1 MQISERLA
9 SSHPQPVEL
18 CSYPLVWL
26 RGQLIHPTTHRIHFL
41 WRFLLIMSGPALFP
55 DRKDVD
61 HSDQL
66 APLYFLDRS
75 ELWDTVKP
83 YNFHYFPKENFPLH
97 NLQRSSHV
105 TRVRSMRPLVPTL
118 SLDAQGF
125 EVHRLDTKM
134 KYADFKDEERIQA
147 TYFRELEKYFNA
159 KLGAKKVR
167 ALDFQLRQRDPQFP
181 YFGGKPHPTPQ
192 PSLMVHVDVT
202 LAATKA
208 IIHELYGDSAAA
220 QITKSKFQ
228 VITVWRPLAVPVR
241 DWPLALCDASSV
253 DQADFVDTDVIYPN
267 YIAEN
272 RMLHFDADQKWY
284 WLPDQTADE
293 VLVFKAIDSDELL
306 SSPCPHG
313 AFPLPGQDQDTMSRR
328 ESIDVRLLVMYADMI
343 YPESKPWAS

>member
-1 MQISERLA
+1 MHTQPSTTA
-9 SSHPQPVEL
+9 GQSSSVNKEKRRRESDL
-18 CSYPLVWL
+18 SRDKVKFVKLVTN
-26 RGQLIHPTTHRIHFL
+26 RQLID
-41 WRFLLIMSGPALFP
+41 SLFH
-55 DRKDVD
+55 DILRTYIAEAK
-61 HSDQL
+61 
-66 APLYFLDRS
+66 
-75 ELWDTVKP
+75 
-83 YNFHYFPKENFPLH
+83 
-97 NLQRSSHV
+97 RSSIPIFW
-105 TRVRSMRPLVPTL
+105 R
-118 SLDAQGF
+118 
-125 EVHRLDTKM
+125 
-134 KYADFKDEERIQA
+134 QA
-147 TYFRELEKYFNA
+147 PPNTSA
-159 KLGAKKVR
+159 KFDGT
-167 ALDFQLRQRDPQFP
+167 
-181 YFGGKPHPTPQ
+181 H
-192 PSLMVHVDVT
+192 VT

>member
-1 MQISERLA
+1 
-9 SSHPQPVEL
+9 
-18 CSYPLVWL
+18 
-26 RGQLIHPTTHRIHFL
+26 
-41 WRFLLIMSGPALFP
+41 MSGPALFP

-167 ALDFQLRQRDPQFP
+167 ALDFQIPA
-181 YFGGKPHPTPQ
+181 
-192 PSLMVHVDVT
+192 SLDKSILGTVLFWISFSSPLFASDVT